1 MCKST
6 DVWHFFDT
14 CFCSFIYLY
23 ALPLLTVHARAS
35 LFNLI
40 KTIQKERSALAK
52 SNACQR
58 LLISAKLR
66 NIVDLS
72 TLFQ

>member
-23 ALPLLTVHARAS
+23 ALLLLTVQAS
-35 LFNLI
+35 LVNLI